1 MTHRHHR
8 ALRGAAAAWAA
19 TIIAATSHTLSGGG
33 APEPMLVLALG
44 ILASPLAVALVG
56 RRLSLGRVTLTV
68 LISQVMFHA
77 AFAMTAGA
85 SADSSTADAPAH
97 VHNFLA
103 PIDSASLA
111 TLVPDSAMTLG
122 HVMAALL
129 TVAGLYGGERMLRAI
144 GHGIRS
150 IMARAGEVAPLETVP
165 ARGATMD
172 VARIRHRLTALSD
185 VSRRG
190 PPSFVSAAS

>member
-8 ALRGAAAAWAA
+8 ALRGAAAAWVA

-44 ILASPLAVALVG
+44 ILASPIAVALVG
-56 RRLSLGRVTLTV
+56 RRLSFGRMTVTV

-77 AFAMTAGA
+77 AFAMTAGS
-85 SADSSTADAPAH
+85 SADSATAGASAH

-103 PIDSASLA
+103 PIDSASLT
-111 TLVPDSAMTLG
+111 TLVPDTAMTLG
-122 HVMAALL
+122 HVLAALV

-144 GHGIRS
+144 GLGVRAIL
-150 IMARAGEVAPLETVP
+150 ARAGEIAPLETMP
-165 ARGATMD
+165 ARSATMD
-172 VARIRHRLTALSD
+172 VALIRHRRTALSD

-190 PPSFVSAAS
+190 PPAFASAAF